1 MVGRNKMIS
10 DIEIEKIVDEIL
22 ADIINIR
29 RDFHMYPELS
39 EKEFKTRDKISGY
52 LESMEIENSIL
63 ASTGVL
69 GILEGKGEKTVAIRA
84 DIDALPI
91 QDRKNIAYASKI
103 PNVMHACGHDV
114 HTSIVLG
121 VAKVLKK
128 FENELKGNIKFIFQP
143 AEETVGGAKP
153 MIEEGVLRNPDVDHI
168 FGLHVDNSIECG
180 KIGVKHAQM
189 KASSEEISI
198 RVYGK
203 SSHGAYPQDGI
214 DAIYISS
221 SIIMNLQSIIGRTLD
236 PRKSGVVSIGKIE
249 GGSAR
254 NIISNYVEMEG
265 IVRTLDED
273 SRTRTLERLKTIV
286 EGTAESL
293 GGRAELYVNEGY
305 TYLINDKATLEMV
318 EKNVVDFL
326 GEDSLYY
333 MEYPSFGVE
342 DFAFFT
348 REIPGAFFNLGT
360 GNKSKG
366 IESEAH
372 TEYFDIDE
380 NAIKI
385 GIMLQVKN
393 ILLALEK

>member
-1 MVGRNKMIS
+1 MIS

-39 EKEFKTRDKISGY
+39 EKEFKTRDKIIGY

-63 ASTGVL
+63 ASTGVV

-128 FENELKGNIKFIFQP
+128 IENELKGNIKFIFQP

-153 MIEEGVLRNPDVDHI
+153 MIEEGVLKNPDVDHI

-236 PRKSGVVSIGKIE
+236 PRRSGVVSIGKIE

-305 TYLINDKATLEMV
+305 TYLINDRATLEMV
-318 EKNVVDFL
+318 EKNVVDIL